1 MIENNNTSE
10 KIKPE
15 DYGFGTDEPMMLGDL
30 LDFINSEK
38 ETKKGKLDLD
48 LDTLEEIKNNNTD
61 ILRSVNN

>member
-30 LDFINSEK
+30 LDSLDNRK
-38 ETKKGKLDLD
+38 DTKKEKLDLD
-48 LDTLEEIKNNNTD
+48 LDTLEEIENNDTD
-61 ILRSVNN
+61 IFRNEKS

>member
-30 LDFINSEK
+30 LDFINNEK
-38 ETKKGKLDLD
+38 KTKKGKLDLD
-48 LDTLEEIKNNNTD
+48 LDTLEEIENNNTD